1 MKNTWKICIVLAIVV
16 AVVASVAVVVYV
28 NRDVKNIIYYSSAE
42 LNDFFDLDCQVCMQG
57 LWADLT
63 WRVQYNNR
71 ANVGDSI
78 PALHR
83 KTQYVYAITAS
94 KELSASRVE
103 IIIPCTQN
111 LYYYLDESAQ
121 YKGKE
126 INYRVE
132 SENGNKRLYFSIDRY
147 RIKFTYSSI
156 ANIEQ
161 IESDVAC
168 VLAGIWEA

>member
-1 MKNTWKICIVLAIVV
+1 MKNAWKTCIVFAIVV
-16 AVVASVAVVVYV
+16 VVVASVAVVVYV
-28 NRDVKNIIYYSSAE
+28 NRDVKNIKYYSSAE
-42 LNDFFDLDCQVCMQG
+42 LNDTFDLDCQVCTQG

-71 ANVGDSI
+71 ANVGNNI
-78 PALHR
+78 PAMHR

-94 KELSASRVE
+94 KELSASRVD
-103 IIIPCTQN
+103 ITIPCTQN

-121 YKGKE
+121 YQGKE
-126 INYRVE
+126 IKYRVE

-147 RIKFTYSSI
+147 RIKFTYSST

-161 IESDVAC
+161 IESDVES
-168 VLAGIWEA
+168 VLNIIWEK

>member
-1 MKNTWKICIVLAIVV
+1 MKNTWKICILLAIVV

-28 NRDVKNIIYYSSAE
+28 NRDVKNIKYYSSAE
-42 LNDFFDLDCQVCMQG
+42 LNDSFDLDCQVYVQG

-103 IIIPCTQN
+103 II
-111 LYYYLDESAQ
+111 YLAR
-121 YKGKE
+121 KTCIIILTKVR
-126 INYRVE
+126 N
-132 SENGNKRLYFSIDRY
+132 
-147 RIKFTYSSI
+147 IKAKKSTI
-156 ANIEQ
+156 
-161 IESDVAC
+161 
-168 VLAGIWEA
+168 G